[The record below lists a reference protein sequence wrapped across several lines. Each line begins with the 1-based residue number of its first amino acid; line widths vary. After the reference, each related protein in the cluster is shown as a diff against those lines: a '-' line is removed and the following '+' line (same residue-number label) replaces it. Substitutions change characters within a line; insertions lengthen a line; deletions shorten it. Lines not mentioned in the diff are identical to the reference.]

1 MNLPVREPVEPLSA
15 AGRFGGRPAA
25 MSLEFARAPD
35 GLTHIASQ
43 YAAYPFHI
51 CRPFRYEN
59 DPAGMATVYVQ
70 SASGGLYEHER
81 LETTLIA
88 AEEAAAHVT
97 SQASTIV
104 HEMKG
109 GQAEQIVTLRVEA
122 NAWLEYLPDPLILFP
137 GARVE
142 SRVRLVLAEGARA
155 IIADSFLAHDSK
167 AAGRV
172 FDRLNSDVRIE
183 TTGGK
188 LLACDAFA
196 VEGAEFREAMA
207 LGGRGFATHGSMAML
222 SPEAATDETLAAIRA
237 PFDGSDDCYGGASLL
252 PNGAGVWVRLV
263 ARDGAALRR
272 TMIALWMA
280 MRQAMTGVEPVARR
294 K

>member
-1 MNLPVREPVEPLSA
+1 MNLPVRETVEPLSA
-15 AGRFGGRPAA
+15 AGRFGGRPAT
-25 MSLEFARAPD
+25 MNLEFARAPD

-59 DPAGMATVYVQ
+59 DPAGMATVYMQ

-88 AEEAAAHVT
+88 AENAAAHVT

-109 GQAEQIVTLRVEA
+109 GQAEQIVTLRVEE
-122 NAWLEYLPDPLILFP
+122 NGWLEYLPDPLILFP
-137 GARVE
+137 GARVD
-142 SRVRLVLAEGARA
+142 SKVRLVLAEGAQA

-183 TTGGK
+183 TPDGK

-196 VEGAEFREAMA
+196 VEGAQFCDALA

-222 SPEAATDETLAAIRA
+222 SASAATDAALAAIRA
-237 PFDGSDDCYGGASLL
+237 QIDSNEECYGGASLL
-252 PNGAGVWVRLV
+252 PNNAGIWARLV

-272 TMIALWMA
+272 TMIAVWA
-280 MRQAMTGVEPVARR
+280 SMRRSMTGVEPVARR

>member
-1 MNLPVREPVEPLSA
+1 MNLPVRETVEPLSA

-25 MSLEFARAPD
+25 MNLEFARAPD
-35 GLTHIASQ
+35 GMTHIASQ

-59 DPAGMATVYVQ
+59 DPAGMATVYMQ

-88 AEEAAAHVT
+88 DENAAAHVT

-104 HEMKG
+104 HEMQG
-109 GQAEQIVTLRVEA
+109 GRAQQDVTLRVEA

-137 GARVE
+137 GARVD
-142 SRVRLVLAEGARA
+142 SRVRLVLAAGAQA
-155 IIADSFLAHDSK
+155 IVADSFLAHDSK

-172 FDRLNSDVRIE
+172 FDRLNSEVRIE
-183 TTGGK
+183 TTTGR

-196 VEGAEFREAMA
+196 VEGSAFRDSLS

-222 SPEAATDETLAAIRA
+222 SVTAATDEALAGIRA
-237 PFDGSDDCYGGASLL
+237 QFESSDECYGGVSLL
-252 PNGAGVWVRLV
+252 PNGAGVWARLV
-263 ARDGAALRR
+263 ARDGAAMRR
-272 TMIALWMA
+272 TMIAIWA
-280 MRQAMTGVEPVARR
+280 SMRRSMTGVEPVVRR

>member
-1 MNLPVREPVEPLSA
+1 MNLPVRDTVEPLSA

-25 MSLEFARAPD
+25 MNLEFARAPD

-59 DPAGMATVYVQ
+59 DPTGMATVYMQ

-88 AEEAAAHVT
+88 NENATVHVT

-104 HEMKG
+104 HEMQG
-109 GQAEQIVTLRVEA
+109 GRAEQIVTLRVEA

-137 GARVE
+137 GARVD
-142 SRVRLVLAEGARA
+142 SRVRLVLAEGAQA

-167 AAGRV
+167 AAGRM
-172 FDRLNSDVRIE
+172 FDRLNSEVRIE
-183 TTGGK
+183 ATGGT

-196 VEGAEFREAMA
+196 VEGVQFRDALA

-222 SPEAATDETLAAIRA
+222 SATAATDEALAAIRA
-237 PFDGSDDCYGGASLL
+237 QIDSNEECYGGASLL
-252 PNGAGVWVRLV
+252 PNGAGLWVRLV
-263 ARDGAALRR
+263 ARDGAALKR
-272 TMIALWMA
+272 TMIGVWAS
-280 MRQAMTGVEPVARR
+280 MRRSMTGIEPVARR

>member
-1 MNLPVREPVEPLSA
+1 MNLPVRETVEPLSA

-25 MSLEFARAPD
+25 MNLEFACAPD

-59 DPAGMATVYVQ
+59 DPEGMATVYMQ

-88 AEEAAAHVT
+88 SENAAAHVT

-104 HEMKG
+104 HEMQG
-109 GQAEQIVTLRVEA
+109 GRAQQDVTLRVET

-137 GARVE
+137 GARVD
-142 SRVRLVLAEGARA
+142 SRVRLVLAKGAQA
-155 IIADSFLAHDSK
+155 VVADSFLAHDSK

-172 FDRLNSDVRIE
+172 FDQLKSEVRIE
-183 TTGGK
+183 TTNGK
-188 LLACDAFA
+188 LLACDVFA
-196 VEGAEFREAMA
+196 VSGAEFRDALA
-207 LGGRGFATHGSMAML
+207 LGGRGYATHGSMAMM
-222 SPEAATDETLAAIRA
+222 SATGATDEALAAIRA
-237 PFDGSDDCYGGASLL
+237 QIDSNEECYGGASLL
-252 PNGAGVWVRLV
+252 PNNAGIWARLV

-272 TMIALWMA
+272 TMIAVWA
-280 MRQAMTGVEPVARR
+280 SMRRSMTGVEPVARR

>member
-1 MNLPVREPVEPLSA
+1 MNLPVRDTVEPLSA

-25 MSLEFARAPD
+25 MNLEFARAPD

-59 DPAGMATVYVQ
+59 DPAGMATVYMQ

-88 AEEAAAHVT
+88 DESAAAHVT

-104 HEMKG
+104 HEMQG
-109 GQAEQIVTLRVEA
+109 GCAQQDVALRVEA

-142 SRVRLVLAEGARA
+142 SRVRLVLAEGAQA
-155 IIADSFLAHDSK
+155 IVADSFLAHDSK
-167 AAGRV
+167 AAGRM
-172 FDRLNSDVRIE
+172 FDRINSEVRIE
-183 TTGGK
+183 TTNGK

-196 VEGAEFREAMA
+196 VSGAEFREALA

-222 SPEAATDETLAAIRA
+222 SATAATDDALATIRA
-237 PFDGSDDCYGGASLL
+237 QLDFSDDCYGGASLL
-252 PNGAGVWVRLV
+252 PNNAGIWARLV
-263 ARDGAALRR
+263 ARDGAALKR
-272 TMIALWMA
+272 TMTAVWA
-280 MRQAMTGVEPVARR
+280 SMRRSMTGIAPVARR

>member
-1 MNLPVREPVEPLSA
+1 MN
-15 AGRFGGRPAA
+15 
-25 MSLEFARAPD
+25 LEFARAPD
-35 GLTHIASQ
+35 GLTHIVSQ

-51 CRPFRYEN
+51 CRPFRYDN
-59 DPAGMATVYVQ
+59 DPVGMATVYMQ

-88 AEEAAAHVT
+88 NECAAVHVT

-109 GQAEQIVTLRVEA
+109 GQAEQIVTLRVEE

-137 GARVE
+137 SARVD
-142 SRVRLVLAEGARA
+142 SRVRLVLAEGAQA

-183 TTGGK
+183 TTSGH
-188 LLACDAFA
+188 LLACDAFV
-196 VEGAEFREAMA
+196 VEGAEFREALS
-207 LGGRGFATHGSMAML
+207 LGGRGYATHGSIAML
-222 SPEAATDETLAAIRA
+222 SPASATDATLATIRA
-237 PFDGSDDCYGGASLL
+237 VFDSNADCYGGASRL
-252 PNGAGVWVRLV
+252 PSGAGIWVRLV

-272 TMIALWMA
+272 TMLAVWA
-280 MRQAMTGVEPVARR
+280 SMRRSMTGAEPVARR